1 MTSSDSTFLVRP
13 PARLVIASRASRLAI
28 WQSEHV
34 RRWLQKHYP
43 DCAVRIE
50 AMTTRGDQILDRSL
64 SKLGGKGLFIKEL
77 ERALLEG
84 RCDLAV
90 HSLKDVPMALEPE
103 FTLAAVLAREDA
115 RDAFISTRYASLADL
130 PDGAVLG
137 TSSLRREAQ
146 IRARYPRIRIEPLRG
161 NLDSRLAKLDGG
173 GFDAIIL
180 AAAGLTRLGLGD
192 RVRTLLDPSECLPA
206 PGQGAL
212 GIEIC
217 VDRPELVPLLA
228 GLHDVQSAAC
238 VRAERAVSRG
248 LGGNCSVPLA
258 AYATY
263 GPDHQLSL
271 AALVARADGTALVR
285 AQRSGPAE
293 RPEDL
298 GQAVALELEGD
309 GALALLR

>member
-103 FTLAAVLAREDA
+103 FTLAA
-115 RDAFISTRYASLADL
+115 
-130 PDGAVLG
+130 
-137 TSSLRREAQ
+137 
-146 IRARYPRIRIEPLRG
+146 
-161 NLDSRLAKLDGG
+161 
-173 GFDAIIL
+173 
-180 AAAGLTRLGLGD
+180 
-192 RVRTLLDPSECLPA
+192 
-206 PGQGAL
+206 
-212 GIEIC
+212 
-217 VDRPELVPLLA
+217 
-228 GLHDVQSAAC
+228 
-238 VRAERAVSRG
+238 
-248 LGGNCSVPLA
+248 
-258 AYATY
+258 
-263 GPDHQLSL
+263 
-271 AALVARADGTALVR
+271 
-285 AQRSGPAE
+285 
-293 RPEDL
+293 
-298 GQAVALELEGD
+298 
-309 GALALLR
+309 

>member
-1 MTSSDSTFLVRP
+1 MTSNSTLLVRP
-13 PARLVIASRASRLAI
+13 PAQLVIASRASRLAI

-34 RRWLQKHYP
+34 RRWLQQRYP

-50 AMTTRGDQILDRSL
+50 TMTTRGDQILDRSL
-64 SKLGGKGLFIKEL
+64 SKLGGKGLFVKEL
-77 ERALLEG
+77 EWALLEG

-103 FTLAAVLAREDA
+103 FALAAVLAREDA

-173 GFDAIIL
+173 GFDALIL

-217 VDRPELVPLLA
+217 ADRPELVPLLA

-248 LGGNCSVPLA
+248 LGGNCTVPLA

-263 GPDHQLSL
+263 GSDHQLSL
-271 AALVARADGTALVR
+271 AALVARADGSALVR
-285 AQRSGPAE
+285 ASRSGPAE
-293 RPEDL
+293 RPDDL
-298 GQAVALELEGD
+298 GQAVALELEGE